1 MSQRKSGQDF
11 CLIVYMYRAGVFFRA
26 CDGGHCRQE
35 PSGVRQS
42 FLACGVW
49 GWFTR
54 LRKQMRKLATNATGG
69 KDVVRGRWRRDEDE
83 TGYEGLSATG
93 TDSH

>member
-1 MSQRKSGQDF
+1 VSQRKSGQDF
-11 CLIVYMYRAGVFFRA
+11 CLIVYMYRACGFVRA
-26 CDGGHCRQE
+26 CDDGHCRQE

-49 GWFTR
+49 GRFSR

-69 KDVVRGRWRRDEDE
+69 KPVGHGRWRTDEFD
-83 TGYEGLSATG
+83 TGDEGLSATG
-93 TDSH
+93 TYCN

>member
-11 CLIVYMYRAGVFFRA
+11 CHIVYIYRAGVFFRA

-35 PSGVRQS
+35 SSGVRQS

-49 GWFTR
+49 GRFPR
-54 LRKQMRKLATNATGG
+54 LRQQMRKLATNAIGG
-69 KDVVRGRWRRDEDE
+69 KPVRARQVADG
-83 TGYEGLSATG
+83 
-93 TDSH
+93 